1 MLSFPGLEFDE
12 PETPKVSEDNEVLY
26 IWDTL
31 LDLFHVYQTVRGY
44 TTESNVLDPTIL
56 TEVLKEE
63 KLRLVDALADI
74 RVIHHSYL
82 SVVNPG
88 KENGG

>member
-1 MLSFPGLEFDE
+1 MLAYPGLEFDE
-12 PETPKVSEDNEVLY
+12 PERPTVLEEHETLY

-31 LDLFHVYQTVRGY
+31 LDLYHIYKTVREY
-44 TTESNVLDPTIL
+44 TTETGELNPTIL

-63 KLRLVDALADI
+63 KLRLLEALADI
-74 RVIHHSYL
+74 RIIHHSYL

-88 KENGG
+88 KDNG